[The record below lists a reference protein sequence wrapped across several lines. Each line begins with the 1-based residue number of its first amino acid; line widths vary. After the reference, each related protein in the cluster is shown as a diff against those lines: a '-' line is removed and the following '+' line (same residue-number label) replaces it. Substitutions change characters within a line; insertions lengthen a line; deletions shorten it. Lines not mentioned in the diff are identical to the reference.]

1 MAAGSTKQD
10 LSGIYGRESG
20 SPLYQWH
27 RRLQTRLGNAAVL
40 WMARRWQ
47 RLPEGLARRVGTG
60 LGAAMRK
67 ISPRHARIVMTNLRL
82 AFGREKTEEEL
93 AAIAKACYRHLGIC
107 LVEFIRIPAMT
118 REELRSIAEL
128 RGREHIEA
136 ALERGRGVI
145 LLTGHVGN
153 WEIAGCR
160 IAAEGYPVSAIA
172 RAQRDTDITEYVRR
186 TRETLGMKILHRTVA
201 VRGSLR
207 ALRHNEMLGILLD
220 QNAGDD
226 GVFVD
231 FFGHLAST
239 APGAAAFA
247 LKTGA
252 AVLPTFGFRKPDGT
266 HIIEVSE
273 PVPLVNTGDRQR
285 DIRENTARYTKII
298 EERIR
303 AHPEQ
308 WFWLHKRWKARPPE
322 ESAAPTP

>member
-1 MAAGSTKQD
+1 M
-10 LSGIYGRESG
+10 SGIYGRESG

-27 RRLQTRLGNAAVL
+27 RRMQTRLGNAAVL

-47 RLPEGLARRVGTG
+47 RLPEGLARRLGIG
-60 LGAAMRK
+60 MGAAMRI

-82 AFGREKTEEEL
+82 AFGGEKSEAEL
-93 AAIAKACYRHLGIC
+93 AGIAKACYRHLGLC
-107 LVEFIRIPAMT
+107 LTEFVRLPAMGAEDI
-118 REELRSIAEL
+118 RQMAEL

-136 ALERGRGVI
+136 ALERGRGAI

-153 WEIAGCR
+153 WEMAGSR
-160 IAAEGYPVSAIA
+160 IAAEGYPVNVIA
-172 RAQRDTDITEYVRR
+172 RAQRDTEITECVRR
-186 TRETLGMKILHRTVA
+186 TREAMGMRVLHRRAA

-207 ALRHNEMLGILLD
+207 ALRDNELLGILLD

-252 AVLPTFGFRKPDGT
+252 PVLPTFGFRKPDGT
-266 HIIEVSE
+266 HTIEVGE
-273 PVPLVNTGDRQR
+273 PVPLVNTGDRDR
-285 DIRENTARYTKII
+285 DIYENTARYTQII

-303 AHPEQ
+303 ARPEQ

-322 ESAAPTP
+322 ERGASG